1 MKTPQDIIIQPI
13 VSEKSYD
20 GMSADLSHP
29 KYQFRVADDANKAQ
43 IKDAIETIFKVTV
56 TKVNTTAVVSKPKR
70 RGVFQGY
77 TPSWKKAT
85 VTLKEGDKIDF
96 FEGIA

>member
-20 GMSADLSHP
+20 HMADGV
-29 KYQFRVADDANKAQ
+29 YQFRVANNANKNK
-43 IKDAIETIFKVTV
+43 IKDALKAIFNVTAI
-56 TKVNTTAVVSKPKR
+56 KVNTTTVVSKPKR

-77 TPSWKKAT
+77 TTSWKKAV

>member
-20 GMSADLSHP
+20 HMADGV
-29 KYQFRVADDANKAQ
+29 YQFRVANNANKNE
-43 IKDAIETIFKVTV
+43 IKDALKAIFNVTAI
-56 TKVNTTAVVSKPKR
+56 KVNTTTVVSKPKR

-77 TPSWKKAT
+77 TTSWKKAV

>member
-20 GMSADLSHP
+20 RMGEGI
-29 KYQFRVADDANKAQ
+29 YQFKVLKGANKHA
-43 IKDAIETIFKVTV
+43 IKNAVEVLFKVTV
-56 TKVNTTAVVSKPKR
+56 TKVNTVSVVRKPKR
-70 RGVFQGY
+70 RGVFNGF
-77 TPSWKKAT
+77 TSAWKKAI
-85 VTLKEGDKIDF
+85 VTLKEGDKIAF